1 MISIKKISKKY
12 NNKYVFRNISFDIND
27 NEKLLI
33 IGPSGCGKTT
43 LIRCLNGLN
52 KIDSGNIFLNGVK
65 ISNIDDVAL
74 KSKVGMVFQNYNLF
88 PHLSVRENVSLAP
101 KLLKMGNEKE
111 IDDLVKRLLSEVNI
125 INKIDSYPSKLSG
138 GEKQRVAIART
149 LATKPEVILL
159 DEPTSALDP
168 ATINDFI
175 SLLNEL
181 SKTTTLVV
189 VSHDMDLIKNYADKV
204 LFLKE
209 GKVIKYGTPKEI
221 LNSDDEIVREFE
233 EDYVINYKKRKTYG
247 DIWISHVAYAF
258 NFYYK
263 NSYILIKENDYINK
277 LLLKAQFKNPET
289 LATAKRLIDI
299 ANKYIDERL
308 K

>member
-52 KIDSGNIFLNGVK
+52 KVNSGNIFLNGVK
-65 ISNIDDVAL
+65 ISNIDDVTL

-88 PHLSVRENVSLAP
+88 PHLTVRENVSLAP
-101 KLLKMGNEKE
+101 KLLKMGNDRE

-125 INKIDSYPSKLSG
+125 INKMDSYPSKLSG

-181 SKTTTLVV
+181 SKTTTIVV
-189 VSHDMDLIKNYADKV
+189 VSHEMDLIKSFADKV
-204 LFLKE
+204 LFLKDGSILE
-209 GKVIKYGTPKEI
+209 YGTPDDI
-221 LNSDDEIVREFE
+221 LNSKNPIVREFLG
-233 EDYVINYKKRKTYG
+233 K
-247 DIWISHVAYAF
+247 
-258 NFYYK
+258 
-263 NSYILIKENDYINK
+263 
-277 LLLKAQFKNPET
+277 
-289 LATAKRLIDI
+289 
-299 ANKYIDERL
+299 
-308 K
+308 

>member
-65 ISNIDDVAL
+65 ISNIDDVVL

-181 SKTTTLVV
+181 SKTTTIVV
-189 VSHDMDLIKNYADKV
+189 VSHEMDLIKSFADKV
-204 LFLKE
+204 LFLKDGSILE
-209 GKVIKYGTPKEI
+209 YGTPDDI
-221 LNSDDEIVREFE
+221 LNSKYPIVREFLG
-233 EDYVINYKKRKTYG
+233 K
-247 DIWISHVAYAF
+247 
-258 NFYYK
+258 
-263 NSYILIKENDYINK
+263 
-277 LLLKAQFKNPET
+277 
-289 LATAKRLIDI
+289 
-299 ANKYIDERL
+299 
-308 K
+308 

>member
-65 ISNIDDVAL
+65 ISNIDDVVL

-101 KLLKMGNEKE
+101 KLLKMGNEKQ

-149 LATKPEVILL
+149 LATKPEIILL

-181 SKTTTLVV
+181 SKTTTIVV
-189 VSHDMDLIKNYADKV
+189 VSHEMDLIKSFADKV
-204 LFLKE
+204 LFLKDGSILE
-209 GKVIKYGTPKEI
+209 YGTPDDI
-221 LNSDDEIVREFE
+221 LNSKNPIVREFLG
-233 EDYVINYKKRKTYG
+233 K
-247 DIWISHVAYAF
+247 
-258 NFYYK
+258 
-263 NSYILIKENDYINK
+263 
-277 LLLKAQFKNPET
+277 
-289 LATAKRLIDI
+289 
-299 ANKYIDERL
+299 
-308 K
+308 

>member
-101 KLLKMGNEKE
+101 KLLKMGNDRE

-181 SKTTTLVV
+181 SKTTTIVV
-189 VSHDMDLIKNYADKV
+189 VSHEMDLIKSFADKV
-204 LFLKE
+204 LFLKDGSILE
-209 GKVIKYGTPKEI
+209 YGAPDDI
-221 LNSDDEIVREFE
+221 LNSKNPIVREFLG
-233 EDYVINYKKRKTYG
+233 K
-247 DIWISHVAYAF
+247 
-258 NFYYK
+258 
-263 NSYILIKENDYINK
+263 
-277 LLLKAQFKNPET
+277 
-289 LATAKRLIDI
+289 
-299 ANKYIDERL
+299 
-308 K
+308 

>member
-52 KIDSGNIFLNGVK
+52 KVNSGNIFLNGVK
-65 ISNIDDVAL
+65 ISNIDDVTL

-88 PHLSVRENVSLAP
+88 PHLTVRENVSLAP
-101 KLLKMGNEKE
+101 RLLKMGNDRE

-149 LATKPEVILL
+149 LATKPEVILF

-181 SKTTTLVV
+181 SKTTTIVV
-189 VSHDMDLIKNYADKV
+189 VSHEMDLIKSFADKV
-204 LFLKE
+204 LFLKDGSILE
-209 GKVIKYGTPKEI
+209 YGTP
-221 LNSDDEIVREFE
+221 DEIINSKNPTVREFLG
-233 EDYVINYKKRKTYG
+233 K
-247 DIWISHVAYAF
+247 
-258 NFYYK
+258 
-263 NSYILIKENDYINK
+263 
-277 LLLKAQFKNPET
+277 
-289 LATAKRLIDI
+289 
-299 ANKYIDERL
+299 
-308 K
+308 

>member
-52 KIDSGNIFLNGVK
+52 KINSGNIFLNGVK
-65 ISNIDDVAL
+65 ISNIDDVTL

-88 PHLSVRENVSLAP
+88 PHLTVRENVSLAP
-101 KLLKMGNEKE
+101 RLLKMGSDRE

-149 LATKPEVILL
+149 LATKPEVILF

-181 SKTTTLVV
+181 SKTTTIVV
-189 VSHDMDLIKNYADKV
+189 VSHEMDLIKSFADKV
-204 LFLKE
+204 LFLKDGSILE
-209 GKVIKYGTPKEI
+209 YGTPDEI
-221 LNSDDEIVREFE
+221 INSKNPIVREFLG
-233 EDYVINYKKRKTYG
+233 K
-247 DIWISHVAYAF
+247 
-258 NFYYK
+258 
-263 NSYILIKENDYINK
+263 
-277 LLLKAQFKNPET
+277 
-289 LATAKRLIDI
+289 
-299 ANKYIDERL
+299 
-308 K
+308 

>member
-1 MISIKKISKKY
+1 M
-12 NNKYVFRNISFDIND
+12 NKAIFLDRDGTINIDYGYVHNISDFHFIAGVIESLKSMYDLGY
-27 NEKLLI
+27 LLI
-33 IGPSGCGKTT
+33 VISNQSGIGRKYYTEEDCN
-43 LIRCLNGLN
+43 RVFDYMVN
-52 KIDSGNIFLNGVK
+52 FLDENGVK
-65 ISNIDDVAL
+65 ISNIDDVVL

-181 SKTTTLVV
+181 SKTTTIVV
-189 VSHDMDLIKNYADKV
+189 VSHEMDLIKSFADKV
-204 LFLKE
+204 LFLKDGSILE
-209 GKVIKYGTPKEI
+209 YGTPDDI
-221 LNSDDEIVREFE
+221 LNSKNPIVREFLG
-233 EDYVINYKKRKTYG
+233 K
-247 DIWISHVAYAF
+247 
-258 NFYYK
+258 
-263 NSYILIKENDYINK
+263 
-277 LLLKAQFKNPET
+277 
-289 LATAKRLIDI
+289 
-299 ANKYIDERL
+299 
-308 K
+308 

>member
-1 MISIKKISKKY
+1 MINIKKISKKY

-52 KIDSGNIFLNGVK
+52 KVNSGNIFLNGVK
-65 ISNIDDVAL
+65 ISNIDDVTL

-88 PHLSVRENVSLAP
+88 PHLTVRENVSLAP
-101 KLLKMGNEKE
+101 RLLKMGSDKE
-111 IDDLVKRLLSEVNI
+111 IDDLVKRLLAEVNI

-149 LATKPEVILL
+149 LATKPEVILF

-181 SKTTTLVV
+181 SKTTTIVV
-189 VSHDMDLIKNYADKV
+189 VSHEMDLIKSFADKV
-204 LFLKE
+204 LFLKDGSILE
-209 GKVIKYGTPKEI
+209 YGTPDEI
-221 LNSDDEIVREFE
+221 LNSKNPIVREFLG
-233 EDYVINYKKRKTYG
+233 K
-247 DIWISHVAYAF
+247 
-258 NFYYK
+258 
-263 NSYILIKENDYINK
+263 
-277 LLLKAQFKNPET
+277 
-289 LATAKRLIDI
+289 
-299 ANKYIDERL
+299 
-308 K
+308 

>member
-12 NNKYVFRNISFDIND
+12 NNKYIFRNISFDIND

-181 SKTTTLVV
+181 SKTTTIVV
-189 VSHDMDLIKNYADKV
+189 VSHEMDLIKSFADKV
-204 LFLKE
+204 LFLKDGSILE
-209 GKVIKYGTPKEI
+209 YGTPDDI
-221 LNSDDEIVREFE
+221 LNSKNPIVREFLG
-233 EDYVINYKKRKTYG
+233 K
-247 DIWISHVAYAF
+247 
-258 NFYYK
+258 
-263 NSYILIKENDYINK
+263 
-277 LLLKAQFKNPET
+277 
-289 LATAKRLIDI
+289 
-299 ANKYIDERL
+299 
-308 K
+308 

>member
-52 KIDSGNIFLNGVK
+52 KVNSGNIFLNGVK
-65 ISNIDDVAL
+65 ISNIDDVTL

-88 PHLSVRENVSLAP
+88 PHLTVRENVSLAP
-101 KLLKMGNEKE
+101 RLLKMGNEKE

-181 SKTTTLVV
+181 SKTTTIVV
-189 VSHDMDLIKNYADKV
+189 VSHEMDLIKSFADKV
-204 LFLKE
+204 LFLKDGSILE
-209 GKVIKYGTPKEI
+209 YGTPDDI
-221 LNSDDEIVREFE
+221 LNSKNPIVREFLG
-233 EDYVINYKKRKTYG
+233 K
-247 DIWISHVAYAF
+247 
-258 NFYYK
+258 
-263 NSYILIKENDYINK
+263 
-277 LLLKAQFKNPET
+277 
-289 LATAKRLIDI
+289 
-299 ANKYIDERL
+299 
-308 K
+308 

>member
-27 NEKLLI
+27 NEKLSI

-65 ISNIDDVAL
+65 ISNIDDVVL

-181 SKTTTLVV
+181 SKTTTIVV
-189 VSHDMDLIKNYADKV
+189 VSHEMDLIKSFADKV
-204 LFLKE
+204 LFLKDGSILE
-209 GKVIKYGTPKEI
+209 YGTPDDI
-221 LNSDDEIVREFE
+221 LNSKNPIVREFLG
-233 EDYVINYKKRKTYG
+233 K
-247 DIWISHVAYAF
+247 
-258 NFYYK
+258 
-263 NSYILIKENDYINK
+263 
-277 LLLKAQFKNPET
+277 
-289 LATAKRLIDI
+289 
-299 ANKYIDERL
+299 
-308 K
+308 

>member
-101 KLLKMGNEKE
+101 KLLKMGNDRE

-181 SKTTTLVV
+181 SKTTTIVV
-189 VSHDMDLIKNYADKV
+189 VSHEMDLIKSFADKV
-204 LFLKE
+204 LFLKDGRILE
-209 GKVIKYGTPKEI
+209 YGTPDDI
-221 LNSDDEIVREFE
+221 LNSKNPIVREFLG
-233 EDYVINYKKRKTYG
+233 K
-247 DIWISHVAYAF
+247 
-258 NFYYK
+258 
-263 NSYILIKENDYINK
+263 
-277 LLLKAQFKNPET
+277 
-289 LATAKRLIDI
+289 
-299 ANKYIDERL
+299 
-308 K
+308 

>member
-65 ISNIDDVAL
+65 ISNIDDVVL

-101 KLLKMGNEKE
+101 KLLKMGNDRE

-149 LATKPEVILL
+149 LATKPEIILL

-181 SKTTTLVV
+181 SKTTTIVV
-189 VSHDMDLIKNYADKV
+189 VSHEMDLIKLFADKV
-204 LFLKE
+204 LFLKDGSILE
-209 GKVIKYGTPKEI
+209 YGTPDDI
-221 LNSDDEIVREFE
+221 LNSKNPIVREFLG
-233 EDYVINYKKRKTYG
+233 K
-247 DIWISHVAYAF
+247 
-258 NFYYK
+258 
-263 NSYILIKENDYINK
+263 
-277 LLLKAQFKNPET
+277 
-289 LATAKRLIDI
+289 
-299 ANKYIDERL
+299 
-308 K
+308 

>member
-101 KLLKMGNEKE
+101 KLLKMGNDRE
-111 IDDLVKRLLSEVNI
+111 IEDLVKRLLSEVNI

-181 SKTTTLVV
+181 SKTTTIVV
-189 VSHDMDLIKNYADKV
+189 VSHEMDLIKSFADKV
-204 LFLKE
+204 LFLKDGSILE
-209 GKVIKYGTPKEI
+209 YGTPDDI
-221 LNSDDEIVREFE
+221 LNSKNPIVREFLG
-233 EDYVINYKKRKTYG
+233 K
-247 DIWISHVAYAF
+247 
-258 NFYYK
+258 
-263 NSYILIKENDYINK
+263 
-277 LLLKAQFKNPET
+277 
-289 LATAKRLIDI
+289 
-299 ANKYIDERL
+299 
-308 K
+308 

>member
-101 KLLKMGNEKE
+101 KLLKMGNDRE

-125 INKIDSYPSKLSG
+125 INKIDSYLSKLSG

-181 SKTTTLVV
+181 SKTTTIVV
-189 VSHDMDLIKNYADKV
+189 VSHEMDLIKSFADKV
-204 LFLKE
+204 LFLKDGSILE
-209 GKVIKYGTPKEI
+209 YGTPDDI
-221 LNSDDEIVREFE
+221 LNSKNPIVREFLG
-233 EDYVINYKKRKTYG
+233 K
-247 DIWISHVAYAF
+247 
-258 NFYYK
+258 
-263 NSYILIKENDYINK
+263 
-277 LLLKAQFKNPET
+277 
-289 LATAKRLIDI
+289 
-299 ANKYIDERL
+299 
-308 K
+308 

>member
-52 KIDSGNIFLNGVK
+52 KVNSGNIFLNGVK
-65 ISNIDDVAL
+65 ISNIDDVTL

-88 PHLSVRENVSLAP
+88 PHLTVRENVSLAP
-101 KLLKMGNEKE
+101 RLLKMGSDKE
-111 IDDLVKRLLSEVNI
+111 IDDLVKRLLAEVNI

-149 LATKPEVILL
+149 LATKPEVILF

-181 SKTTTLVV
+181 SKTTTIVV
-189 VSHDMDLIKNYADKV
+189 VSHEMDLIKSFADKV
-204 LFLKE
+204 LFLKDGSILE
-209 GKVIKYGTPKEI
+209 YGTPDEI
-221 LNSDDEIVREFE
+221 LNSKNPIVREFLG
-233 EDYVINYKKRKTYG
+233 K
-247 DIWISHVAYAF
+247 
-258 NFYYK
+258 
-263 NSYILIKENDYINK
+263 
-277 LLLKAQFKNPET
+277 
-289 LATAKRLIDI
+289 
-299 ANKYIDERL
+299 
-308 K
+308 